1 MIILKRWQIGKNQ
14 HVVKYGNGWAIKGAG
29 NSKVTKVTN
38 TQKEAIKIANEIAR
52 NQKSETVIH
61 GRNGK
66 IRDKNSYGNDP
77 YSPKG

>member
-1 MIILKRWQIGKNQ
+1 MVKNQ
-14 HVVKYGNGWAIKGAG
+14 HVVKYGNGWVIKGAD
-29 NSKVTKVTN
+29 NSKATKVTN

-66 IRDKNSYGNDP
+66 FRDKNSYGNDP
-77 YSPKG
+77 YPPKG